1 LIFLYDDN
9 LISLDGPT
17 SLAYTEDAMQRF
29 AAYGWHTQKVADG
42 NDCDAIEAAIHAARA
57 ETTKPS
63 IIAVR
68 TVIGFGSPAYAGTAR
83 AHGEPLGKDEVRA
96 TKVALGLDPDKTF
109 DVSPVVTQL
118 WADVARRNAK
128 TYEAWQKRA
137 TVYAAAH
144 PEAAAALRSAWD
156 GTLPAGWNA
165 GLDALFATSAD
176 MATRDASG
184 KVIEVLRSRIPWFVG
199 GAADL
204 AGSNKTP
211 KIIDGTFQKNNYAGS
226 VIWFGVREHAMGGM
240 MNGMVAHGG
249 IRPYGGTFLTFSD
262 YMRGSIRVAALSHQP
277 VIYVFTHDSIGVGE
291 DGPTHQPVEH
301 LASLRALPNLLTIRP
316 CDAAET
322 AAAWELALTQSHRPT
337 ALILS
342 RQKLPNYDRTVYPS
356 ASNVAQGG
364 YILREASGG
373 TPQAI
378 VIGTGSEVSLAM
390 QAAETLEGQ
399 GIPTRVVSMPCT
411 SLFDQQPAAY
421 KAQVLPAAVTVRVA
435 VEAGVSFGWERYVG
449 MTGGLV
455 TIDRFGAS
463 APAPE
468 IYQQLGITSAAIVA
482 SVHAQRG

>member
-1 LIFLYDDN
+1 
-9 LISLDGPT
+9 
-17 SLAYTEDAMQRF
+17 
-29 AAYGWHTQKVADG
+29 
-42 NDCDAIEAAIHAARA
+42 
-57 ETTKPS
+57 
-63 IIAVR
+63 
-68 TVIGFGSPAYAGTAR
+68 
-83 AHGEPLGKDEVRA
+83 
-96 TKVALGLDPDKTF
+96 
-109 DVSPVVTQL
+109 
-118 WADVARRNAK
+118 
-128 TYEAWQKRA
+128 
-137 TVYAAAH
+137 
-144 PEAAAALRSAWD
+144 
-156 GTLPAGWNA
+156 
-165 GLDALFATSAD
+165 
-176 MATRDASG
+176 
-184 KVIEVLRSRIPWFVG
+184 
-199 GAADL
+199 
-204 AGSNKTP
+204 
-211 KIIDGTFQKNNYAGS
+211 
-226 VIWFGVREHAMGGM
+226 
-240 MNGMVAHGG
+240 
-249 IRPYGGTFLTFSD
+249 
-262 YMRGSIRVAALSHQP
+262 
-277 VIYVFTHDSIGVGE
+277 
-291 DGPTHQPVEH
+291 
-301 LASLRALPNLLTIRP
+301 LRALPNLLTIRP

-378 VIGTGSEVSLAM
+378 LIGTGSEVSLAM